1 MRRGGCSRAISNP
14 SSWRTSPHPRVVVDD
29 EALLRA
35 TTAAAVVL
43 DMVMPG
49 LRGSDVYLALRAI
62 LGPGVGGWLPK
73 PDDDRQ
79 LVATL
84 EQVAHSR
91 D

>member
-1 MRRGGCSRAISNP
+1 MRRGGCSRAIS
-14 SSWRTSPHPRVVVDD
+14 SSWRTSPHALVVDD

-49 LRGSDVYLALRAI
+49 LRGGDEYLEVRAI
-62 LGPGVGGWLPK
+62 LDPGVGGWPAK
-73 PDDDRQ
+73 PYDDRR

-84 EQVAHSR
+84 EQVVRSR